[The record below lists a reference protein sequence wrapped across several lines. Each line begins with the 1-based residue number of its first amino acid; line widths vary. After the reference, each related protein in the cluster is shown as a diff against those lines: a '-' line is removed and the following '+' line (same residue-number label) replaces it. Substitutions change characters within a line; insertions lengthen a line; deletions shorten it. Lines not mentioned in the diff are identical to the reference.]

1 MTRMVHT
8 PLLVDQLNQVI
19 TVLRFDDLGNLSRLQ
34 IGQCVRKLPHEPV
47 QRLGVQFA
55 ATDGR
60 TVHRIHAGHD
70 VETGLPLDDALAHI
84 QQPLLGAL
92 LGLLDRRRETGDL
105 GINVLFGDSRQ
116 TVRIGLLVVTLHLA
130 GNHLDFPYYGT
141 LHSLSV
147 CLLLVT
153 LTQHFAHVEDRHML
167 FGFERGDR
175 TRIVDERL
183 QMGFHPLC
191 DARIA
196 DIHRIDERLIEQ
208 QLLHQQLFERFV
220 VGIAVRSVTLLA
232 ALFHQLAR
240 IFVHL
245 RPEDRRSA
253 DDGHH
258 AVQHHLP
265 LLGGPCKNRQH
276 QRCAK
281 QNLLAHQFSIFSS
294 SWIFTLPSSTAFR

>member
-1 MTRMVHT
+1 
-8 PLLVDQLNQVI
+8 
-19 TVLRFDDLGNLSRLQ
+19 
-34 IGQCVRKLPHEPV
+34 
-47 QRLGVQFA
+47 
-55 ATDGR
+55 
-60 TVHRIHAGHD
+60 
-70 VETGLPLDDALAHI
+70 
-84 QQPLLGAL
+84 
-92 LGLLDRRRETGDL
+92 
-105 GINVLFGDSRQ
+105 
-116 TVRIGLLVVTLHLA
+116 
-130 GNHLDFPYYGT
+130 
-141 LHSLSV
+141 
-147 CLLLVT
+147 
-153 LTQHFAHVEDRHML
+153 
-167 FGFERGDR
+167 
-175 TRIVDERL
+175 
-183 QMGFHPLC
+183 MGFHPLC

-265 LLGGPCKNRQH
+265 LLGGPCKIASTNAAQTESS
-276 QRCAK
+276 CSSV
-281 QNLLAHQFSIFSS
+281 LYFSS